1 MEQTS
6 IWDALSNNGFTG
18 WDYGVFILYIVILV
32 GMGIFLSRSKKGEEK
47 TSKDYFLAGNTLTWW
62 AVGASL
68 IAANISAEQF
78 IGMSGS
84 AFASGIAQA
93 AYELMAAATLL
104 VVGKFLLPLMIEKKI
119 FTIPQFL
126 RERYNSGVG
135 LAFSILWLFL
145 YVFVNLTSVAW
156 LGALAIQQIL
166 GLPTDH
172 IVHVFGMDV
181 DQVRLVIILSLF
193 LIAGIYSIYGGL
205 ASVAWTD
212 VMQVTFLVGGGLIT
226 AYFALDVIGQEV
238 WGCGAM
244 EALGN
249 IYSWCMGIES
259 DKHFNLIVTQ
269 QADVY
274 PVING
279 IPEAVVQSISGSGDN
294 AIVTIK
300 NVATD
305 SVYNYAGNLVEPLEK
320 GHSVAVGEMVK
331 AKEDPFFTNPGLVL
345 VFGALWLTNL
355 GYWGFN
361 QYIIQKGLAAKSLS
375 EAKKGMVFAAV
386 LKILIPFI
394 VCIPG
399 VCAFYIY
406 NAKTGDGQS
415 VLDML
420 IAKGQI
426 AQDSAINRSDDAYP
440 YLIRNFT
447 PVVIKGLSFAALAAA
462 VISSLASMFN
472 STSTLFTMD
481 IYKQFINKN
490 ASETK
495 LVNVGRMTSV
505 SALIIALIAVYP
517 LMGGIDQAFQF
528 IQEYSAFVYPGV
540 VVIFGLG
547 LLWKRASGTA
557 AIVAAIGTFAFS
569 IIYKFAFPEMPFL
582 VRSGVVFITL
592 VILFVWL
599 SIRNK
604 DTEAATEL
612 SADDIKTQLFW
623 SKIMFIIGGVSFAL
637 FVASFFSETLHIYG
651 MEGAM
656 AFFAALMF
664 TIGYY
669 LRSNALDK
677 VQDKKLVAI
686 DLDIFKTDKT
696 FNIGAAVVIALLTF
710 LYLAL
715 W

>member
-1 MEQTS
+1 MDKILE
-6 IWDALSNNGFTG
+6 ALSNNGFALA
-18 WDYGVFILYIVILV
+18 DYLVFIAYIIILV
-32 GMGIFLSRSKKGEEK
+32 SMGLFLSRSKKGEEK
-47 TSKDYFLAGNTLTWW
+47 SSTDYFLAGNTLTWW

-126 RERYNSGVG
+126 RERYNWGVG
-135 LAFSILWLFL
+135 FAFSLLWLFL

-166 GLPTDH
+166 GLPTDM
-172 IVHVFGMDV
+172 IINVGGIEI
-181 DQVRLVIILSLF
+181 DQVRMCIILALF

-226 AYFALDVIGQEV
+226 AYAALSVIGNEM
-238 WGCGAM
+238 GLGGAWD
-244 EALGN
+244 ALAHIKDYLASIDG
-249 IYSWCMGIES
+249 
-259 DKHFNLIVTQ
+259 DKHFNLVVTRNEEL
-269 QADVY
+269 Y

-279 IPEAVVQSISGSGDN
+279 
-294 AIVTIK
+294 
-300 NVATD
+300 VAD
-305 SVYNYAGNLVEPLEK
+305 SAGNIIQ
-320 GHSVAVGEMVK
+320 
-331 AKEDPFFTNPGLVL
+331 KEDPFFTNPGIVL
-345 VFGALWLTNL
+345 IFGALWLTNL

-361 QYIIQKGLAAKSLS
+361 QYIIQKGLAAKSLD
-375 EAKKGMVFAAV
+375 EAKKGMVFAAF

-399 VCAFYIY
+399 VCAFYIM
-406 NAKTGDGQS
+406 NAPECDGLRETLAGS
-415 VLDML
+415 
-420 IAKGQI
+420 IT
-426 AQDSAINRSDDAYP
+426 RSDDAYP
-440 YLIRNFT
+440 FLIRNFT
-447 PVVIKGLSFAALAAA
+447 PTVVKGLSFAALAAA

-490 ASETK
+490 ASEK
-495 LVNVGRMTSV
+495 RLVNVGRMTSV

-557 AIVAAIGTFAFS
+557 AVVCAIGTFAFS

-582 VRSGVVFITL
+582 VRSGVVFISL
-592 VILFVWL
+592 IILFVWISL
-599 SIRNK
+599 KSK
-604 DTEAATEL
+604 KAVPADEL
-612 SADDIKTQLFW
+612 DEHTIKTQLRW
-623 SKIMFIIGGVSFAL
+623 SNIMFVIAAVSFVLFIGG
-637 FVASFFSETLHIYG
+637 FFNTTMHING
-651 MEGAM
+651 FEGAM
-656 AFFAALMF
+656 IFFAAITA
-664 TIGYY
+664 TIGIY

-677 VQDKKLVAI
+677 VQDPKLVAI
-686 DLDIFKTDKT
+686 DLKVFHTDKI
-696 FNIGAAVVIALLTF
+696 FNIGAFGVIIILTILYIAL
-710 LYLAL
+710 

>member
-1 MEQTS
+1 MDKIFE
-6 IWDALSNNGFTG
+6 ALSNNGFETA
-18 WDYGVFILYIVILV
+18 DYLVFAVYIVILV
-32 GMGIFLSRSKKGEEK
+32 GMGLFLSRTKKGEEK
-47 TSKDYFLAGNTLTWW
+47 SSTDYFLAGNTLTWW

-84 AFASGIAQA
+84 AFASGIAPA
-93 AYELMAAATLL
+93 AYELMAAGTLL

-126 RERYNSGVG
+126 RERYNWGVG
-135 LAFSILWLFL
+135 FAFSLLWLFL

-166 GLPTDH
+166 GLPTDM
-172 IVHVFGMDV
+172 IINVAGIEI
-181 DQVRLVIILSLF
+181 DQVRMCIILSLF
-193 LIAGIYSIYGGL
+193 IIAGVYSIYGGL

-226 AYFALDVIGQEV
+226 AYAALSVIGDEM
-238 WGCGAM
+238 GLGGAWD
-244 EALGN
+244 ALTHIKDYLAQN
-249 IYSWCMGIES
+249 PA
-259 DKHFNLIVTQ
+259 DKHFNLVVTRNV
-269 QADVY
+269 AEY
-274 PVING
+274 PV
-279 IPEAVVQSISGSGDN
+279 VQD
-294 AIVTIK
+294 
-300 NVATD
+300 
-305 SVYNYAGNLVEPLEK
+305 
-320 GHSVAVGEMVK
+320 
-331 AKEDPFFTNPGLVL
+331 DPWFTNPGIVL
-345 VFGALWLTNL
+345 IFGALWLTNL

-361 QYIIQKGLAAKSLS
+361 QYIIQKGLAAKSLD
-375 EAKKGMVFAAV
+375 EAKKGMVFAAF

-399 VCAFYIY
+399 VCAFYIM
-406 NAKTGDGQS
+406 NAPECDGLRETLAGS
-415 VLDML
+415 
-420 IAKGQI
+420 IT
-426 AQDSAINRSDDAYP
+426 RSDDAYP
-440 YLIRNFT
+440 FLIRNFT
-447 PVVIKGLSFAALAAA
+447 PTIVKGLSFAALAAA

-490 ASETK
+490 ASEK
-495 LVNVGRMTSV
+495 RLVNVGRMTSV

-557 AIVAAIGTFAFS
+557 AVVCAVGTFAFS
-569 IIYKFAFPEMPFL
+569 IIYKFAFPDMPFL

-592 VILFVWL
+592 VILFVWISL
-599 SIRNK
+599 KSK
-604 DTEAATEL
+604 KSVPADEL
-612 SADDIKTQLFW
+612 DEQTIKAQLLW
-623 SKIMFIIGGVSFAL
+623 SNIMFVIAAVSFVL
-637 FVASFFSETLHIYG
+637 FIAGFFNETMHIHG
-651 MEGAM
+651 FEGAM
-656 AFFAALMF
+656 IFFAAITA
-664 TIGYY
+664 TIGIY

-677 VQDKKLVAI
+677 VQDPKLVAI
-686 DLDIFKTDKT
+686 DLNIFHTDKI
-696 FNIGAAVVIALLTF
+696 FNWGAFGVIAILTI
-710 LYLAL
+710 LYIAL

>member
-1 MEQTS
+1 MDKIFE
-6 IWDALSNNGFTG
+6 ALSNNGFATA
-18 WDYGVFILYIVILV
+18 DYLVFIVYIIILV
-32 GMGIFLSRSKKGEEK
+32 GIVGMGLFLSRTKKGEEK
-47 TSKDYFLAGNTLTWW
+47 SSTDYFLAGNTLTWW

-126 RERYNSGVG
+126 RERYNWGVG
-135 LAFSILWLFL
+135 FAFSLLWLFL

-166 GLPTDH
+166 GLPTDMVVNVAG
-172 IVHVFGMDV
+172 IEI
-181 DQVRLVIILSLF
+181 DQVRMCIILSLF
-193 LIAGIYSIYGGL
+193 VIAGIYS
-205 ASVAWTD
+205 
-212 VMQVTFLVGGGLIT
+212 GLIT
-226 AYFALDVIGQEV
+226 AYAALSVIGDEM
-238 WGCGAM
+238 GLGGAWD
-244 EALGN
+244 ALAHIKDYLASIDG
-249 IYSWCMGIES
+249 
-259 DKHFNLIVTQ
+259 DKHFNLVVTRNEEL
-269 QADVY
+269 Y

-279 IPEAVVQSISGSGDN
+279 VVDN
-294 AIVTIK
+294 AGNIVQ
-300 NVATD
+300 
-305 SVYNYAGNLVEPLEK
+305 
-320 GHSVAVGEMVK
+320 
-331 AKEDPFFTNPGLVL
+331 KEDPFFTNPGIVL
-345 VFGALWLTNL
+345 IFGALWLTNL

-361 QYIIQKGLAAKSLS
+361 QYIIQKGLAAKSLD
-375 EAKKGMVFAAV
+375 EAKKGMVFAAF

-399 VCAFYIY
+399 VCAFYIM
-406 NAKTGDGQS
+406 NAPECDGLRETLAGS
-415 VLDML
+415 
-420 IAKGQI
+420 IA
-426 AQDSAINRSDDAYP
+426 RSDDAYP
-440 YLIRNFT
+440 FLIRNFT
-447 PVVIKGLSFAALAAA
+447 PTVVKGLSFAALAAA

-490 ASETK
+490 ASEKK

-505 SALIIALIAVYP
+505 TALIIALIAVYP

-557 AIVAAIGTFAFS
+557 AVVCAIGTFAFS

-592 VILFVWL
+592 VILFVWISL
-599 SIRNK
+599 KSNK
-604 DTEAATEL
+604 SVPADEL
-612 SADDIKTQLFW
+612 DEHTIKTQLFW
-623 SKIMFIIGGVSFAL
+623 SRIMFIIAAVSLAL
-637 FVASFFSETLHIYG
+637 CIAGFFNESMHMLG
-651 MEGAM
+651 FEGAWI
-656 AFFAALMF
+656 FFAAITA
-664 TIGYY
+664 TIGIY

-677 VQDKKLVAI
+677 VQDPKLVAI
-686 DLDIFKTDKT
+686 DLNVFHTDKI
-696 FNIGAAVVIALLTF
+696 FNIGAFGVIAILTI
-710 LYLAL
+710 LYIAL